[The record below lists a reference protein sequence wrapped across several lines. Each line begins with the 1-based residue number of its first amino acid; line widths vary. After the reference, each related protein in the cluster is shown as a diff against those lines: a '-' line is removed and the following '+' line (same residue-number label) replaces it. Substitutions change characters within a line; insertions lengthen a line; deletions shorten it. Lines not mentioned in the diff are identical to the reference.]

1 MPQSLSVSGRSALG
15 VGLFVHLKLPPL
27 YSHVHLCHPWINT
40 CARGSCVKLHLASA
54 PFWAEGAPSAPP
66 TLWSFPTLSLCFPS
80 HRSSPGYETRL
91 WDRVETPP
99 LPHVVNGVTSGP
111 LSNLSEP
118 QFPPLSH
125 WDEGYHDCK
134 APVQGRQSILALV
147 FFFLCPHPQV
157 PRECDRERR
166 NVPRAGQS
174 FIKWRF
180 REETRLVDR
189 HRQKCYRTWSLGM
202 CEHVFG
208 KVESYI
214 FFKAH
219 FSLVQWSVK
228 NKRRNIN
235 REVED
240 LALFSQLERVD
251 FFFSPQCLSLV
262 IQKLAQRCP
271 PFQRQRG
278 HPRQ

>member
-1 MPQSLSVSGRSALG
+1 MSIYAIPELIHVPEEAVWSSTWPQL
-15 VGLFVHLKLPPL
+15 LFEQRGHLQLPPL
-27 YSHVHLCHPWINT
+27 CDPSPH
-40 CARGSCVKLHLASA
+40 CVIVLPKSQKL
-54 PFWAEGAPSAPP
+54 P
-66 TLWSFPTLSLCFPS
+66 
-80 HRSSPGYETRL
+80 RL
-91 WDRVETPP
+91 WDKTHRVETPP
-99 LPHVVNGVTSGP
+99 LPRVVNGVTSGP

-134 APVQGRQSILALV
+134 APVRGRQSILAFV

-251 FFFSPQCLSLV
+251 LFFHHSAILW
-262 IQKLAQRCP
+262 
-271 PFQRQRG
+271 
-278 HPRQ
+278 